1 MGNEPDYTQFLKKS
15 RQEKKKKK
23 QVGPE
28 KRLRLR

>member
-23 QVGPE
+23 NKSGQKKGCA
-28 KRLRLR
+28 